1 VVVILAV
8 AGFGLGLVHG
18 AAESVRG
25 LVEVSR
31 SFYGVLKV
39 DDSSFDDPAWAEFKL
54 VHGGTTHGLQWLA
67 PEKRRLPSTYYTGTS
82 GVGRTMKHFPRQT
95 NRRIGLVGLGTG
107 TLAVWGKAGD
117 YLRIYEIDESVERIA
132 RRRFSFLRDSE
143 AQIEVVLGDARLSME
158 RESDQRFDILVL
170 DAFSSDAIP
179 VHLLTREAFEIYHRH
194 LRPDGVIAVH
204 ISNVYLDLEPIVL
217 RTAEDL
223 ALPTAIIRD
232 NGHSENGEDAEGIR
246 AYGSDWVLLTRNEA
260 FLNLPEIADAAGT
273 PREHSAKIKMWTDEE
288 SNLFGILMMDGDGW
302 LNWLRRRM
310 L

>member
-1 VVVILAV
+1 
-8 AGFGLGLVHG
+8 
-18 AAESVRG
+18 
-25 LVEVSR
+25 
-31 SFYGVLKV
+31 
-39 DDSSFDDPAWAEFKL
+39 
-54 VHGGTTHGLQWLA
+54 
-67 PEKRRLPSTYYTGTS
+67 
-82 GVGRTMKHFPRQT
+82 MKYFPRLT

-179 VHLLTREAFEIYHRH
+179 VHLLTREAFEIYRRH

-223 ALPTAIIRD
+223 VLPTAIIRD

-246 AYGSDWVLLTRNEA
+246 AYGSDWVLLTKTKR
-260 FLNLPEIADAAGT
+260 F
-273 PREHSAKIKMWTDEE
+273 
-288 SNLFGILMMDGDGW
+288 
-302 LNWLRRRM
+302 
-310 L
+310 